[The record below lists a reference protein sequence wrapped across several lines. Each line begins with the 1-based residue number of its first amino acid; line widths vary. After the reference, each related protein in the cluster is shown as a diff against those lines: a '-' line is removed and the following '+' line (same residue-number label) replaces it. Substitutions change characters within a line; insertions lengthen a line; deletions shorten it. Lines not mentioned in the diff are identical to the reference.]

1 MTSSS
6 EDESLE
12 SSVPANSYLPG
23 RLDVGINITP
33 LPSPESSP
41 KVPEQATVE
50 MGDEDAVLKDL
61 KQIRTTAKARYTV
74 LKKAILGLLENPDV
88 PASRATAS
96 EKEFQT
102 AFKKLNDAHCQYV
115 GAKYL
120 DEEEQEPQDAAY
132 MDTPVTERL
141 EVDAE
146 WAKWHNAHERALQEA
161 HHVNREEA
169 Q

>member
-1 MTSSS
+1 MYSSS

-12 SSVPANSYLPG
+12 GSIPSHSYLPG
-23 RLDVGINITP
+23 RLRVGINTTP

-41 KVPEQATVE
+41 GVPEQATVK
-50 MGDEDAVLKDL
+50 MGDEDEVLKDL

-102 AFKKLNDAHCQYV
+102 AFKKLNDAYCQYM

-120 DEEEQEPQDAAY
+120 DEEEQEP
-132 MDTPVTERL
+132 
-141 EVDAE
+141 
-146 WAKWHNAHERALQEA
+146 
-161 HHVNREEA
+161 
-169 Q
+169 